1 MNLFSRGFE
10 GVKSKGTCFSSHIII
25 QAGLVFWRESAKPW
39 TPLDTV
45 KPATKIQLKHLVLAF
60 SILCIGLLAALI
72 VFAWELCKY
81 RSRWNEGDLA
91 VPSKTLPN
99 IFKC

>member
-1 MNLFSRGFE
+1 MNHFSRGFE
-10 GVKSKGTCFSSHIII
+10 GFSSHIII

-39 TPLDTV
+39 TPLDTF

-72 VFAWELCKY
+72 VFARELCKY
-81 RSRWNEGDLA
+81 RSRWNEGEGGFSS
-91 VPSKTLPN
+91 SKQNTSKH
-99 IFKC
+99 FKC